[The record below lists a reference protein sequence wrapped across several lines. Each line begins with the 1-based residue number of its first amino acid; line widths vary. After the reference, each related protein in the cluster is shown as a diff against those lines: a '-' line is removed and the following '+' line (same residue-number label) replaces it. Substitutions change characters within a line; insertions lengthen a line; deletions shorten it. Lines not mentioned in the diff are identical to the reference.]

1 MGKMKELLID
11 NEEVDGQEGQQD
23 DDLSLCEEAHYHHVI
38 NDFVSLIDEHG
49 WPKVIGDVREKL
61 VKRDWW
67 SPC

>member
-1 MGKMKELLID
+1 MGKMKALLIE
-11 NEEVDGQEGQQD
+11 NEENGQQEQD
-23 DDLSLCEEAHYHHVI
+23 DDLSMYEEAHYHHVI